1 MEDNAV
7 QRPGAKVG
15 VTIMTR
21 VCPSI
26 GSLAIAGM
34 VAVAFAAAPVGLDY
48 NFTLEIESAFAKGK
62 GSGGKG
68 GSKGSKGSK
77 SSKSGGHGK
86 SGDGNGLE
94 EAGGK
99 NGNAFGH
106 EKARG
111 NGHHKGHHADADENG
126 DGVKKTALG
135 NLNAAHASPNAREH
149 AAANSMVGLLA
160 AYAEQADQMT
170 ADEARAALG
179 AISNKS
185 SFEQSFNEGA
195 GADVVD
201 AEVVDEVNALLDVE
215 NKPVADE
222 EVE

>member
-111 NGHHKGHHADADENG
+111 NGHQKRVVDSHHTSHLDHSFLSRIKS
-126 DGVKKTALG
+126 VCTK
-135 NLNAAHASPNAREH
+135 
-149 AAANSMVGLLA
+149 LLA
-160 AYAEQADQMT
+160 DSST
-170 ADEARAALG
+170 APAPSCFHE
-179 AISNKS
+179 
-185 SFEQSFNEGA
+185 
-195 GADVVD
+195 
-201 AEVVDEVNALLDVE
+201 
-215 NKPVADE
+215 PVAFF
-222 EVE
+222 VYSVSRRMLLRLPRKHLRSSTQRIF